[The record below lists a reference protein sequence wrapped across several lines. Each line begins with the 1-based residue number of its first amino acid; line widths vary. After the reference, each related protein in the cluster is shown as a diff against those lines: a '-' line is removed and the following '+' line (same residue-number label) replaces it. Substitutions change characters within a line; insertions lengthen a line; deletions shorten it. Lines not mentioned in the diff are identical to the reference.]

1 MKMVEEEKGSV
12 VVIRMNGKLLGGS
25 EAETFQKQMKD
36 YVTQG
41 RNNILIDLSKVSWVN
56 SSGLGM
62 LIAAYHTVKS
72 AGGTFKLTGVNQRI
86 EQIFMVTKLHTI
98 FDTYEEEAAALAS
111 F

>member
-1 MKMVEEEKGSV
+1 MKMVEEERGSV

-25 EAETFQKQMKD
+25 DVEPFRKSIKD
-36 YVTQG
+36 FVAQG
-41 RNNILIDLSKVSWVN
+41 RNNILIDMSNVSWVN

-62 LIAAYHTVKS
+62 LIAGYHTVRS
-72 AGGTFKLTGVNQRI
+72 AGGRLKLVGVNQRI

-98 FDTYEEEAAALAS
+98 FETYEEEAAALAS